1 MPVRRER
8 SLIAFA
14 NVENPPMSSAP
25 CLTRRLTRCLMLCTL
40 LPCCAALAAPEA
52 LDPEVEWSLEYVM
65 PESTCVKPP
74 MRQSNEVAGYLDRY
88 KRKLDRYVGCVK
100 DYQSSLIEDHQRIVA
115 AAERGLTGDQAR
127 EFVAILK
134 SFEATIEGLGEDV
147 VIERDTA
154 ELERILS
161 VGNRPSI

>member
-1 MPVRRER
+1 
-8 SLIAFA
+8 
-14 NVENPPMSSAP
+14 
-25 CLTRRLTRCLMLCTL
+25 
-40 LPCCAALAAPEA
+40 
-52 LDPEVEWSLEYVM
+52 
-65 PESTCVKPP
+65 

-88 KRKLDRYVGCVK
+88 KRKLDRYVSCVK

-134 SFEATIEGLGEDV
+134 SIEATIEGLGEDV